1 MLKLDNEK
9 KVSKMASQVYDDRQ
23 NDLLNVFNLNLNK
36 KKYFCSFVKTLTK
49 LRPCNCRFR
58 KHSNL
63 LHFYKVVY
71 SSCFAN
77 IEKAACNPPDIYLVE
92 LHTDIIGDN
101 LISNKQQ
108 VCSYF
113 SLMHAACRKTCQLK
127 LLLIDI

>member
-1 MLKLDNEK
+1 M
-9 KVSKMASQVYDDRQ
+9 
-23 NDLLNVFNLNLNK
+23 
-36 KKYFCSFVKTLTK
+36 
-49 LRPCNCRFR
+49 
-58 KHSNL
+58 
-63 LHFYKVVY
+63 Y